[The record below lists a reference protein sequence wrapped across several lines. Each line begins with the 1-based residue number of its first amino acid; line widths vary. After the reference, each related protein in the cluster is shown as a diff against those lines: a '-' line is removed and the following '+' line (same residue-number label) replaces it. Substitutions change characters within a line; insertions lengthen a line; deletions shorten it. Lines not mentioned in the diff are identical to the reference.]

1 MCGAPQIL
9 LSGIFFDGPAA
20 DEPVLRFSDLVD
32 VFWGLVLLMITAML
46 PAAFNRTA
54 GFLFG
59 QPLLTLVRE
68 ALGTGVCSTGPYVV
82 MCVLVCFFVA
92 VPEAAYHGWGR
103 KDSVQRHDE
112 DVGVPACAWRVAW
125 PRHGA
130 AVRGIGSSSNQF
142 LVAGACACA
151 GDCRAALIRV
161 YLGQQYPLS
170 AYPTLWLIGIT
181 FMVVVTGG
189 MLQVRVLTGVAVSS
203 LSCLIVTVCAHV
215 AASRIAA
222 PENTTRGNQ
231 AVRRQPQLLAHRIRG
246 EHVAARQ
253 TLGTGLHAR
262 AHAYSRPQLS
272 PPCTHTHT
280 LTAVFDLDVRHD
292 HPGDNGAGGVDT
304 GKV

>member
-1 MCGAPQIL
+1 
-9 LSGIFFDGPAA
+9 
-20 DEPVLRFSDLVD
+20 
-32 VFWGLVLLMITAML
+32 MITAML

-203 LSCLIVTVCAHV
+203 LSCLIVNVCARTSQLRELLHPRILHV
-215 AASRIAA
+215 VIKPYDANHSFLRTVFEESMWQLAKRL
-222 PENTTRGNQ
+222 
-231 AVRRQPQLLAHRIRG
+231 VRVCMRELMRTHGHNSHLR
-246 EHVAARQ
+246 
-253 TLGTGLHAR
+253 
-262 AHAYSRPQLS
+262 
-272 PPCTHTHT
+272 THTHT
-280 LTAVFDLDVRHD
+280 HSCFRSGCSARSPWRRWCRRCGYWQSMTSCRSFKRLPRCTPTT
-292 HPGDNGAGGVDT
+292 PGL
-304 GKV
+304 